1 VQSQNGLTVVELLFA
16 TGLFVVIT
24 AAAAPPL
31 LAGLDE
37 WRTHGAAR
45 YIASRM
51 HQARMEA
58 AVRSADTAV
67 RFESAGAS
75 YRYFTVVDGNRNGVR
90 GVDVDSGVDRPI
102 QAPEQLADKFPGVQF
117 AALAGLPSVEPY
129 GTAPGSDPIRLGTN
143 DTVTFTSLG
152 SSSPG
157 SVYIR
162 GRGSVQY
169 VVRIFAETGKI
180 RVLKFHATSR
190 QWIQL

>member
-1 VQSQNGLTVVELLFA
+1 MQSQNGFTVVELLFA
-16 TGLFVVIT
+16 TGLFTVIT
-24 AAAAPPL
+24 AAATPPL

-51 HQARMEA
+51 YQARMEA

-67 RFESAGAS
+67 RFEPVGTG
-75 YRYFTVVDGNRNGVR
+75 YRYFTVVDGNRNGIR
-90 GVDVDSGVDRPI
+90 SVDIESGVDRNI
-102 QAPEQLADKFPGVQF
+102 QPAEQLADKFPGVQF
-117 AALAGLPSVEPY
+117 AALPGLPSVDPY
-129 GTAPGSDPIRLGTN
+129 GMAPGSDPIRLGTN
-143 DTVTFTSLG
+143 DTVTFTALG

-157 SVYIR
+157 SLYIR

>member
-1 VQSQNGLTVVELLFA
+1 MQSQNGFTVVELVFA
-16 TGLFVVIT
+16 TGLFTVIT

-51 HQARMEA
+51 YQARMEA

-67 RFESAGAS
+67 RFEPTGSG
-75 YRYFTVVDGNRNGVR
+75 YRYVTVVDGNRNGIR
-90 GVDVDSGVDRPI
+90 NIDVDSGADRPV
-102 QAPEQLADKFPGVQF
+102 QPAEQLENKFPGVQF
-117 AALAGLPSVEPY
+117 GALAGLPSVDPY
-129 GTAPGSDPIRLGTN
+129 GTAPGSDPIRLGAN
-143 DTVTFTSLG
+143 DTVTFTALG

-180 RVLKFHATSR
+180 RVLKFHAASR
-190 QWIQL
+190 QWTQL

>member
-1 VQSQNGLTVVELLFA
+1 VRLQNGFTVVELVFA
-16 TGLFVVIT
+16 TGLFTVLT

-31 LAGLDE
+31 LAGLDD

-45 YIASRM
+45 YVAARLY
-51 HQARMEA
+51 QARMEA
-58 AVRSADTAV
+58 AVRSADTAI
-67 RFESAGAS
+67 RFEQIGSG
-75 YRYFTVVDGNRNGVR
+75 YRYFTVVDGNRNGIR
-90 GVDVDSGVDRPI
+90 GADVDSGVDRPI
-102 QAPEQLADKFPGVQF
+102 QPPEQLADKFTGVQF
-117 AALAGLPSVEPY
+117 GALAGLPSVDPY

-143 DTVTFTSLG
+143 DTVSFTALG

-157 SVYIR
+157 SLYIR

-180 RVLKFHATSR
+180 RVLKFHASSR